1 MARRFKNVYRN
12 MISHSVELLM
22 SSYFLLLYEL
32 LENLLQIFKLGT
44 IFVTTEFSNSMLN
57 TLKKLKFRELNKMFS
72 LIPISN

>member
-1 MARRFKNVYRN
+1 

>member
-22 SSYFLLLYEL
+22 SSYLLLLYEL

-57 TLKKLKFRELNKMFS
+57 TLKKLKFRELNKMFG
-72 LIPISN
+72 LIPI